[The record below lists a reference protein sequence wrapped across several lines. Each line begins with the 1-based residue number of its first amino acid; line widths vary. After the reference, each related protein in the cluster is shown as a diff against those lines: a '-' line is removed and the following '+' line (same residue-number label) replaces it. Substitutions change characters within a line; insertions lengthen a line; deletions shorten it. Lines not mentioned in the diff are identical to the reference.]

1 MLSLGNCLDGHSLYC
16 LLITTVT
23 AVILQAPGASS
34 IVAPSSN
41 CYALDNSSHIFDF
54 SSWLGQPFEYDGK
67 DSDLVVRFCKDVE
80 SRSQTGYVDF
90 GRFDKFN
97 YFVAGSGHINFVQEF
112 YNGDLLNCERTHD
125 KMGRTAQVNIICGSC
140 SNGQCTGEL
149 GCICNVTYESTCR
162 VLVELA
168 IPCKEQGVR
177 VFEGFTVG
185 FHPRSWEIVYN
196 GMTQLGFD
204 KSHHAF
210 SFGTEH
216 TYVALYM
223 TAIASLSTL
232 VQKPTVKIFPE
243 HGLKVGLSGSGAT
256 GRPPTTL
263 SPTMLV
269 VDWRCEKARDTPYEV
284 DITIP
289 VEGYEPIQ
297 FTLTKMCE
305 YPQGKGGGTTRG
317 WAIFGVASCIFIVL
331 STLFCCG
338 GFVYKTRVERQR
350 GLDAL
355 PGMTILSACLEAVS
369 GGSHYSRAEDTN
381 SAFINQAS
389 WERQPDAAQGT
400 WKTSERKYG
409 SI

>member
-1 MLSLGNCLDGHSLYC
+1 MQTEVSYGGIAFMN
-16 LLITTVT
+16 
-23 AVILQAPGASS
+23 LQ
-34 IVAPSSN
+34 
-41 CYALDNSSHIFDF
+41 
-54 SSWLGQPFEYDGK
+54 
-67 DSDLVVRFCKDVE
+67 
-80 SRSQTGYVDF
+80 
-90 GRFDKFN
+90 
-97 YFVAGSGHINFVQEF
+97 
-112 YNGDLLNCERTHD
+112 
-125 KMGRTAQVNIICGSC
+125 
-140 SNGQCTGEL
+140 
-149 GCICNVTYESTCR
+149 
-162 VLVELA
+162 
-168 IPCKEQGVR
+168 
-177 VFEGFTVG
+177 
-185 FHPRSWEIVYN
+185 VYN

-210 SFGTEH
+210 SFGTEQ

-232 VQKPTVKIFPE
+232 VQKPTVKFDQVSSGIKISSSPQIFPE

-269 VDWRCEKARDTPYEV
+269 VDWSCEKARDTPYEV

-297 FTLTKMCE
+297 FTLTKMCDWTRLAGWTVTSPFPVQIKNILKE
-305 YPQGKGGGTTRG
+305 KEEELQGMGYIWGG
-317 WAIFGVASCIFIVL
+317 IL
-331 STLFCCG
+331 H
-338 GFVYKTRVERQR
+338 R

-389 WERQPDAAQGT
+389 WERQPDAAQGNMEN
-400 WKTSERKYG
+400 K
-409 SI
+409 